1 MWLTDYWPPLWWLRY
16 SLGVVSSLAA
26 KSSELAGLSAP
37 QTCRTPL
44 LSLHVSTLSLRKSA
58 PLPKLGAKLWLVQ
71 PPTRSG
77 DEG

>member
-26 KSSELAGLSAP
+26 KSSELAGLSAA
-37 QTCRTPL
+37 QTFRTPL
-44 LSLHVSTLSLRKSA
+44 LSLHVGTLSLRKSA
-58 PLPKLGAKLWLVQ
+58 PSKKPDGKLCLVQ
-71 PPTRSG
+71 SPNRSG